1 MFFLNLPGDML
12 VVLVEQ
18 HQREIREQF
27 GHSHSTAPSR
37 RRSEPA
43 RYLRALG
50 RRRRGRVAPAR
61 PTT

>member
-18 HQREIREQF
+18 HHREIREQF
-27 GHSHSTAPSR
+27 GHSHTAVPSR

-43 RYLRALG
+43 RLLRAIG
-50 RRRRGRVAPAR
+50 RRRRAGVAPAR